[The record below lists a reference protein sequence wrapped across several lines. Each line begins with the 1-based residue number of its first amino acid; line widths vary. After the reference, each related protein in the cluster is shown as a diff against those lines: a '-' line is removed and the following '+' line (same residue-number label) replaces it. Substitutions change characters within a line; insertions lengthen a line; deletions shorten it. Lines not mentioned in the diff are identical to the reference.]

1 MSVQAFYYSDIHFVI
16 FHAFYRGTVSV
27 GGLKIKIRINMN
39 NMHFPLGVVHLRV
52 PETFHE
58 VFIYHFT
65 FVKH

>member
-52 PETFHE
+52 PETFH
-58 VFIYHFT
+58 
-65 FVKH
+65 